1 MVLRYNHIIVH
12 KLKLTINYQQNPT
25 YKKKTN
31 NYILSKVYI
40 YQKKKHWLW
49 MAFNQTHIIPI
60 DKGYNHGITS
70 APLRLHFGLLTF
82 HPNQGLGVEVLHDAG
97 RQQLWSQ
104 AGPEVLGTA
113 DGKGKKNGESSTD
126 HVRIW

>member
-1 MVLRYNHIIVH
+1 MVLRYNHIIVYR
-12 KLKLTINYQQNPT
+12 LKLTTNYQQNPT

-31 NYILSKVYI
+31 NYILSTVYI
-40 YQKKKHWLW
+40 YISKKKTLA
-49 MAFNQTHIIPI
+49 MDGLQPNP
-60 DKGYNHGITS
+60 YNPHRQRVQ
-70 APLRLHFGLLTF
+70 PWYNRRLHFGLLTF

-113 DGKGKKNGESSTD
+113 DGKGKKNRESSTD